1 MRACVRV
8 RILYNPLHRLGFS
21 LFRELDRVFSFP
33 FFFFVYYF
41 SSSYIRPYS
50 MTLTGL
56 EERIGVDEYNGCMAN
71 EESHTRSRFTHILR
85 AIVALILCRYAFIF
99 LFFVFPVICRG
110 ERIHIKYVINPLPD
124 VCVRI
129 DGFVFSQDD
138 WFLIEPREENI
149 AQSQARLLPHE
160 VSLHILHIYFLLS
173 TNAFLTNIKT
183 DSTRRLRSVR
193 YFFLIFFF

>member
-1 MRACVRV
+1 MKRVTRARV
-8 RILYNPLHRLGFS
+8 
-21 LFRELDRVFSFP
+21 
-33 FFFFVYYF
+33 
-41 SSSYIRPYS
+41 
-50 MTLTGL
+50 
-56 EERIGVDEYNGCMAN
+56 
-71 EESHTRSRFTHILR
+71 FTHILR

-193 YFFLIFFF
+193 YFFFFNSNQPSYYADRLFRDFISFRFFFLFIIHFFTFRIYLLLTSRLPRGL